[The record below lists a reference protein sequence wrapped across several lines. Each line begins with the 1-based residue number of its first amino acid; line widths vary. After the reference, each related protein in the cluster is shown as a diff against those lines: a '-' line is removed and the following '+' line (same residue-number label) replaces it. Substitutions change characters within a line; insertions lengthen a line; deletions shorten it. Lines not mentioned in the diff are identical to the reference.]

1 MSKIAIYTLVFKGR
15 HEIKEKLGLVFKN
28 IIVETPQIPHV
39 TNYEF
44 GL

>member
-15 HEIKEKLGLVFKN
+15 HEIKEKLGLTFAN
-28 IIVETPQIPHV
+28 NIVETPSIPHV
-39 TNYEF
+39 TNYES